1 LQHSL
6 RRASTFSGARGRGAV
21 EWEFTYKDT
30 EGIWQNDGQQN
41 HFLDAVARGN
51 AIREYGASSCMA
63 QISAAK
69 QRQFRRR

>member
-6 RRASTFSGARGRGAV
+6 RRASTFSGAHGRGAV

-51 AIREYGASSCMA
+51 AIREYG
-63 QISAAK
+63 
-69 QRQFRRR
+69 R